1 MSSSD
6 LTVVVMTR
14 DRIDLLEK
22 ALSSVFDRQSKP
34 PSVIVSDN
42 STREY
47 SELNKFQQRYGFS
60 YIRQSRILT
69 ATEHHNVCL
78 QLPATRWVWLLHD
91 DDELRSGA
99 VRGTE
104 KFLNET
110 HDAGLVVGGVNDIT
124 YDGAVTRHW
133 VPSVKETL
141 RGDEGLLALGDE
153 WKPRAPCQIFQKQAS
168 LESGGQDSAGY
179 PSDVAFACKLAH
191 DYGVRFYPDVIGL
204 SRMGVHQTSYVKTEK
219 HTQRWVFFHCKQ
231 AELIRSL
238 GADTQVVNR
247 LADFLIWKTLRT
259 ICPSWPTWNINQCLT
274 MA

>member
-47 SELNKFQQRYGFS
+47 SELNQFQQRWGFS
-60 YIRQSRILT
+60 YIRQSGALT

-99 VRGTE
+99 VRGVE
-104 KFLNET
+104 QFLHDT
-110 HDAGLVVGGVNDIT
+110 HDVGIVVGGVEDIT
-124 YDGAVTRHW
+124 HDGEVTRHW
-133 VPSVKETL
+133 VPGANEIL
-141 RGDEGLLALGDE
+141 RGDRGASGARRRMEASGPLPDFSEAGE
-153 WKPRAPCQIFQKQAS
+153 PR
-168 LESGGQDSAGY
+168 G
-179 PSDVAFACKLAH
+179 
-191 DYGVRFYPDVIGL
+191 
-204 SRMGVHQTSYVKTEK
+204 
-219 HTQRWVFFHCKQ
+219 
-231 AELIRSL
+231 
-238 GADTQVVNR
+238 
-247 LADFLIWKTLRT
+247 
-259 ICPSWPTWNINQCLT
+259 
-274 MA
+274 